1 MTVLSLTDKSTDRP
15 IFRTVP
21 FPKIGIKIGVTSMV
35 SICLNFSDRIIYK
48 SYIIINRL
56 VRPIL
61 ISKLSTREH

>member
-21 FPKIGIKIGVTSMV
+21 FSKIS
-35 SICLNFSDRIIYK
+35 LNFSDRIIYK